1 MNKKN
6 IVSSWIGEKS
16 IEKQPSYICGKCGAE
31 IPIEVF
37 THMENRGL
45 SMKFCPCC
53 GARMI
58 IYLPDEMDAEDYLK
72 IKQLLDI
79 AEKYTTNPPIKGENG
94 NYWIWDDSIKTYI
107 DSHVS
112 ASIKAVE
119 RGNYDK

>member
-1 MNKKN
+1 MNDKK
-6 IVSSWIGEKS
+6 IISYWKE
-16 IEKQPSYICGKCGAE
+16 EPMDYICEKCDVE
-31 IPIEVF
+31 IPDEIF
-37 THMENRGL
+37 YIMENRGL
-45 SMKFCPCC
+45 DMKFCPCC

-58 IYLPDEMDAEDYLK
+58 IHLPDEIELEDYLN
-72 IKQLLDI
+72 IKQFLDI

-94 NYWIWDDSIKTYI
+94 NYWIWDDNIKAYI